1 MMARE
6 GGRHDDIEKVRRGR
20 EASNEAG
27 LFEYI
32 EFPISNCAL
41 RFPDR
46 AALENELALIY
57 GIGTATA
64 DRLRQADFTTLT
76 TLEKHPRWGR
86 AAAELRRIIASG
98 DVARLARYGASQLQ
112 LLSFFQPET
121 IGFVDIETTGLYAIH
136 PLFLI
141 GTLGFADGQG
151 VIRQYLAR
159 NFDEERAVLYE
170 AFQWIKKM
178 ELLVSFNGRCFDL
191 PYLRNRMRFHRLAAE
206 WDRFHLDLLHP
217 ARRRYR
223 GRLPDCRLLTL
234 EREVLGAVREN
245 DIPGAQVAENYHRF
259 LDSNDRAYLDPIL
272 RHNINDLMAMAEL
285 LGVLAM
291 QEEG

>member
-1 MMARE
+1 MIARK
-6 GGRHDDIEKVRRGR
+6 GRCDGIEKVRRGR

-41 RFPDR
+41 RFSDR
-46 AALENELALIY
+46 AALENELTLIY

-86 AAAELRRIIASG
+86 AAAELRRIIAAG

-141 GTLGFADGQG
+141 GTLGFVDGRG

-159 NFDEERAVLYE
+159 GFDEERAVLYE

-206 WDRFHLDLLHP
+206 WDRFQLDLLHP

-234 EREVLGAVREN
+234 EREVLGAVREH

-259 LDSNDRAYLDPIL
+259 LDFNDRAYLDPIL
-272 RHNINDLMAMAEL
+272 RHNTHDLMAMAEL
-285 LGVLAM
+285 LGVLAT